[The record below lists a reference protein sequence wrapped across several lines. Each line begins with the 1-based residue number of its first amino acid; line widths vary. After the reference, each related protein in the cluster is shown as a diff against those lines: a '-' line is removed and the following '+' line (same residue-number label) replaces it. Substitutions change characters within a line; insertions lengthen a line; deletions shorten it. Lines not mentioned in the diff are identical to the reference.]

1 MDEGRCGEF
10 CSLGGGMVGGWWE
23 GMVMGRGMVGR
34 RMM

>member
-10 CSLGGGMVGGWWE
+10 CSLGGGWRGMEVGG
-23 GMVMGRGMVGR
+23 GMVGR